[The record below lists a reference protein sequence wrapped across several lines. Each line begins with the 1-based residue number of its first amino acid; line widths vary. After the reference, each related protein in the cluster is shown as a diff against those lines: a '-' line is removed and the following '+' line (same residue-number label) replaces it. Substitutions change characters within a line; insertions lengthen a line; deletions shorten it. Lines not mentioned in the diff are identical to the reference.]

1 MAEHNSQEIEE
12 DLENTKEVVAKFEE
26 KLNTRVRKQ
35 EKLEMVEERDFR
47 REELLEKYIAKI
59 LYEQNNKKFKEKYLI
74 KLEKDQQKW
83 KSVSL
88 EEKY

>member
-1 MAEHNSQEIEE
+1 
-12 DLENTKEVVAKFEE
+12 
-26 KLNTRVRKQ
+26 
-35 EKLEMVEERDFR
+35 MVEERDFR